1 MYQDRLSD
9 LPGLYFYSIKDIAA
23 IHAHEYQ
30 RMLNDQN
37 DLTGQMLKSYEL
49 RQLLGRGGFGAV
61 YRAYQPQVDRE
72 VAIKIILP
80 EYANH
85 PNFIRRFETEA
96 QTIARL
102 EHIHIVPLYDYWR
115 EPNTACLVMRWLKG
129 GSLQD
134 AIDQHGFWE
143 LHDAARL
150 LDQIAGALDAA
161 HRNGI
166 IHRDLKPANI
176 LLDEYRNAYLA
187 DFGIAKNLIESPT
200 YSPEDDRYGSP
211 AYISPE
217 QVMGHPVSAQ
227 TDIYSLGVVLYM
239 LLTGRTPFLD
249 PSTTTVIRRQL
260 SESLPPIQTVR
271 PDLPHAI
278 NIIIWRATNKRPEHR
293 YPDALSLA
301 ADFRQLITPGL
312 TPSEMTSKLAV
323 PTPRNIAAGP
333 GGKTL
338 IVDVPIQPENPY
350 KGLKAF
356 QESDAGD
363 FFGRT
368 ALVDRLIDRLA
379 EAEGRFRFL
388 AVVGPSGSGKSSV
401 VRAGL
406 IPEIRSGIL
415 QGSQDWF
422 MVQMTPGVSPIT
434 ELANALTRIAV
445 QSAGDIE
452 RELRLSEEGLLKAAK
467 AVLPV
472 EDTELLLLIDQFEEV
487 FTLGQDEVERTHFLN
502 LILKAV
508 SAADSRVRI
517 IVTLRADMYDRPL
530 LYPAFGDLMRE
541 RTEIVLPLNTAELE
555 QAIVGPVDRLGIRY
569 EQGLVAEIIS
579 EVNQQP
585 GALPLLQYAL
595 TELFEKR
602 EGIIITSQAYAA
614 TGGVLGAMA
623 RRADELFLSL
633 KPEQQEI
640 ARQIFLRLVQIG
652 EGSEDTRRRAQ
663 RAELNQISDD
673 KRLIGEVIDQF
684 SQYRLITLDYER
696 ATRAPTVE
704 VAHEALIQRWE
715 RLRGWLDASRDELR
729 LYRRL
734 SGAAVEW
741 KNSGRD
747 PSFLASGARLVQF
760 EALGN
765 SKTLTLTDDEQAY
778 LKASIAAR
786 QRAAARLRW
795 FIAGLIV
802 FSLFALALA
811 IFALDRQAA
820 AQAEQAR
827 ADEQARI
834 SRSRELAV
842 TALTG
847 VSQTDLALLLS
858 LEALKAANTYEARNS
873 LLTNLQARPHLLA
886 FLNADAGAMR
896 AVAYSSD
903 GALIAAGS
911 EDGSIILWDARTNRP
926 TGITLAGHSR
936 RINSLAFSPNR
947 HTLASG
953 SGDGTIRLWNADSG
967 EPLGAAMSGHNKSV
981 WSVAFSPD
989 GRRIASG
996 SEDNTVRLWDA
1007 ETGQPI
1013 GEPLAGHGDFVFSVA
1028 FSPDGSRLASGSADG
1043 SVRLWDAETGQPIG
1057 EPLQGHTDWVLTV
1070 AFDSDGTRL
1079 ASSGADS
1086 TIIFWDPQSGA
1097 LLGREDSGHTNWVRR
1112 IQFSPDGRFFL
1123 SASQDRSV
1131 RLWDLQAGDL
1141 RGATLAGHQDAVWDA
1156 AFSPDSTRIA
1166 SASGDG
1172 SIILWDTRSDQPL
1185 GSLIGEHRDAILSA
1199 AASADGRWYATAGGN
1214 PFGSGADFAVR
1225 LWDAATNKAR
1235 ILEGHSGNVTG
1246 LAFSPDSALLASA
1259 SSDGS
1264 IVLWNTENA
1273 QVDQILPL
1281 ARGSSSVAIAFNANG
1296 SILASAGDD
1305 GQITFWNVEAGTIT
1319 GEPLSGHSDSI
1330 QSLAFSAD
1338 GHWLASGSLDKSVR
1352 LWDLR
1357 AQPIS
1362 SQTVLTFNDGVTSV
1376 TFTSDSRLLAAG
1388 SRDGRIQ
1395 IWDTASRLTVG
1406 QPLTAHRDWVTALS
1420 FQPAGS
1426 ILASGS
1432 ADDTIILWDMETR
1445 ERLGRPFTSHRD
1457 WVTALVF
1464 TADGNSLISGGA
1476 DRMIFRWSVGLNA
1489 WREQACAV
1497 ANRNMTA
1504 TERIRYT
1511 SSADERSTCDNLP

>member
-1 MYQDRLSD
+1 MQ
-9 LPGLYFYSIKDIAA
+9 
-23 IHAHEYQ
+23 
-30 RMLNDQN
+30 NDQN
-37 DLTGQMLKSYEL
+37 DLTGQTLKGYEL

-61 YRAYQPQVDRE
+61 YRAYQALVDRE
-72 VAIKIILP
+72 VAIKVILP

-96 QTIARL
+96 QTIAKL
-102 EHIHIVPLYDYWR
+102 DYIHIVPLYDYWR

-134 AIDQHGFWE
+134 SIDQQGYWQ
-143 LHDAARL
+143 LNDAARL
-150 LDQIAGALDAA
+150 LDQIAGALNVA

-166 IHRDLKPANI
+166 VHRDLKPANI
-176 LLDEYRNAYLA
+176 LLDEERNAYLA
-187 DFGIAKNLIESPT
+187 DFGIAKNLIEAPS

-260 SESLPPIQTVR
+260 SESLPPIQMAR
-271 PDLPHAI
+271 PELPHAI

-293 YPDALSLA
+293 YPDAMSLA

-312 TPSEMTSKLAV
+312 TPNEMTSKLAT

-368 ALVDRLIDRLA
+368 ALVDRLIDRMVA
-379 EAEGRFRFL
+379 NEGRFRFL

-422 MVQMTPGVSPIT
+422 MVQMTPGSSPVT
-434 ELANALTRIAV
+434 ELANALTRIAI
-445 QSAGDIE
+445 QSANDIE
-452 RELRLSEEGLLKAAK
+452 RELRLSEEGLLKAVN

-487 FTLGQDEVERTHFLN
+487 FTLAQDEVEKTHFLN

-508 SAADSRVRI
+508 SAAESRVRI

-530 LYPAFGDLMRE
+530 LYPAFGDLIRE
-541 RTEIVLPLNTAELE
+541 RTEIVLPLSTVEME

-569 EQGLVAEIIS
+569 EQGLVAEIIA

-595 TELFEKR
+595 TELFDKR
-602 EGIIITSQAYAA
+602 EGIIITSKAYESS
-614 TGGVLGAMA
+614 GGVLGAMA

-640 ARQIFLRLVQIG
+640 ARQVFLRLVQIG
-652 EGSEDTRRRAQ
+652 DGNEDTRRRAQ
-663 RAELNQISDD
+663 RAELNQINDD
-673 KRLIGEVIDQF
+673 KRLISDVIDQF
-684 SQYRLITLDYER
+684 NQYRLITLDYER

-734 SGAAVEW
+734 SGTASEW
-741 KNSGRD
+741 KNSGRE
-747 PSFLASGARLVQF
+747 PSFLATGTRLAQF

-765 SKTLTLTDDEQAY
+765 SKTLALTDDEKAY

-786 QRAAARLRW
+786 QRAASRLRW
-795 FIAGLIV
+795 FVAGLIV

-811 IFALDRQAA
+811 IFAFDRQAA

-847 VSQTDLALLLS
+847 VNQTDLGLLLS
-858 LEALKAANTYEARNS
+858 LESLNAANTYEARNS
-873 LLTNLQARPHLLA
+873 LLTNLQSRPHLLA
-886 FLNADAGAMR
+886 FLNAEAGAMR

-911 EDGSIILWDARTNRP
+911 DDGGIILWNATTNQP
-926 TGITLAGHSR
+926 SGVVLLGHSG
-936 RINSLAFSPNR
+936 RINSLQFSPGG
-947 HTLASG
+947 HILASG
-953 SGDGTIRLWNADSG
+953 SEDGTIRLWNADNG
-967 EPLGAAMSGHNKSV
+967 EAIGQALSAHSESV

-989 GRRIASG
+989 GARLASG

-1013 GEPLAGHGDFVFSVA
+1013 GEPLQGHEDFVFSVA
-1028 FSPDGSRLASGSADG
+1028 FSPDGTRLASGSADG
-1043 SVRLWDAETGQPIG
+1043 TVRLWDAETGQSIS

-1070 AFDSDGTRL
+1070 AFDPDGTRL
-1079 ASSGADS
+1079 ASSGVDGS
-1086 TIIFWDPQSGA
+1086 IIFWDPQSGA
-1097 LLGREDSGHTNWVRR
+1097 LLGQEDSRHTNWVRR
-1112 IQFSPDGRFFL
+1112 IQFSADGRFFL
-1123 SASQDRSV
+1123 SASQDHTV
-1131 RLWDLQAGDL
+1131 RLWDLNAADL
-1141 RGATLAGHQDAVWDA
+1141 SSATLAGHQDDVWDA
-1156 AFSPDSTRIA
+1156 VFSPNSTRIA
-1166 SASGDG
+1166 SASNDG
-1172 SIILWDTRSDQPL
+1172 SVILWDVLSDQPL
-1185 GSLIGEHRDAILSA
+1185 GSVIGLQGDAILSA
-1199 AASADGRWYATAGGN
+1199 ATSPDGRWYATAGGN
-1214 PFGSGADFAVR
+1214 PFG
-1225 LWDAATNKAR
+1225 
-1235 ILEGHSGNVTG
+1235 
-1246 LAFSPDSALLASA
+1246 P
-1259 SSDGS
+1259 
-1264 IVLWNTENA
+1264 
-1273 QVDQILPL
+1273 
-1281 ARGSSSVAIAFNANG
+1281 
-1296 SILASAGDD
+1296 
-1305 GQITFWNVEAGTIT
+1305 
-1319 GEPLSGHSDSI
+1319 
-1330 QSLAFSAD
+1330 
-1338 GHWLASGSLDKSVR
+1338 
-1352 LWDLR
+1352 
-1357 AQPIS
+1357 
-1362 SQTVLTFNDGVTSV
+1362 
-1376 TFTSDSRLLAAG
+1376 
-1388 SRDGRIQ
+1388 
-1395 IWDTASRLTVG
+1395 
-1406 QPLTAHRDWVTALS
+1406 
-1420 FQPAGS
+1420 
-1426 ILASGS
+1426 
-1432 ADDTIILWDMETR
+1432 
-1445 ERLGRPFTSHRD
+1445 
-1457 WVTALVF
+1457 
-1464 TADGNSLISGGA
+1464 
-1476 DRMIFRWSVGLNA
+1476 
-1489 WREQACAV
+1489 
-1497 ANRNMTA
+1497 
-1504 TERIRYT
+1504 
-1511 SSADERSTCDNLP
+1511 